1 MTKLGIAVVLLLGVA
16 LTSAAGCASGHKR
29 EPLVPDETQRR
40 SEERYGQQSQMMN
53 SLNQTSAEQA
63 ATRHENATRPVER
76 DDDEPARES
85 RE

>member
-1 MTKLGIAVVLLLGVA
+1 MAHFARAFALLSLF
-16 LTSAAGCASGHKR
+16 AAAAAACAQGGAKR

-76 DDDEPARES
+76 EDDEPARES

>member
-1 MTKLGIAVVLLLGVA
+1 MAKLPHAPVLLSLFA
-16 LTSAAGCASGHKR
+16 LVIGACARGGQR

-63 ATRHENATRPVER
+63 AARHESATRPVER